1 MITLVNI
8 KMEKSSTNKVLNIK
22 DFHKTFEKRKLKYPP
37 GYFAVSKKT
46 KLKRKTLVPF
56 TLFKTIIKQYLKFY
70 FFDFY
75 NNKFP
80 IYFPLGGWMKKVL
93 FRPFINLQKR
103 GNQDAQVVRSDGSIG
118 WFWYLRPSRHVFYM
132 VDIHKLT
139 GSTNQIPLM
148 EASWLAANDKDIL
161 PIFTNETRKFRHKNM
176 FFICTLT

>member
-1 MITLVNI
+1 MTVVITLVNI

-103 GNQDAQVVRSDGSIG
+103 GKPRCSGRSFRWFNRLVLVPSPVKTCILYGRYTQANWKYQSNTAYGS
-118 WFWYLRPSRHVFYM
+118 F
-132 VDIHKLT
+132 
-139 GSTNQIPLM
+139 
-148 EASWLAANDKDIL
+148 LACCK
-161 PIFTNETRKFRHKNM
+161 
-176 FFICTLT
+176 